1 MSLAKRSA
9 RRRGMLMGAAISS
22 SRNKKRQAITNANA
36 QAPAQPAPA
45 PAQPV
50 QATSPDSVKLLR
62 ELADLRDAGILTEA
76 EFTAKKQQILGL

>member
-1 MSLAKRSA
+1 MSFAKRSA

-22 SRNKKRQAITNANA
+22 SRNKKRQAIANAN
-36 QAPAQPAPA
+36 PA
-45 PAQPV
+45 PAQSIPAPTQPA